1 MERIKKALE
10 RARQER
16 ETGDKGPALTTS
28 AVPPAP
34 VDQRTDVRARGDEN
48 IEYTQ
53 TRVVPVSHDVLR
65 RSRVIAGLGAGPV
78 TDAYGML
85 RTRVLHRL
93 RQNAWQALAVT
104 SPGQGEGKTLT
115 AVNLAVSLAR
125 EVNHTVLLV
134 DFDLRRPSIHRYFGY
149 QPKKGLSDYLNGS
162 ATVGELLFNPSLD
175 RLVVLPNT
183 VPMSNSS
190 EILSSPTLV
199 RLVEDLKSRYP
210 DRLVIFDLPPLLS
223 TDDALA
229 FSPYVDAVLMVV
241 EEGRTRRSQL
251 ERSVETLAGNAALL
265 GTVLNKSHEALN
277 IDYY

>member
-16 ETGDKGPALTTS
+16 EAALGNNAAQPAS
-28 AVPPAP
+28 AAAAARTAVRSPAEE
-34 VDQRTDVRARGDEN
+34 R

-53 TRVVPVSHDVLR
+53 TRVVPVSQAALKRNRVLT
-65 RSRVIAGLGAGPV
+65 GLGPGPIA
-78 TDAYGML
+78 DAYGML
-85 RTRVLHRL
+85 RTRVLHRM
-93 RQNAWQALAVT
+93 RQNGWQALAVT

-115 AVNLAVSLAR
+115 AINLAISLAR

-149 QPKKGLSDYLNGS
+149 QPPKGLSDYVAGE
-162 ATVGELLFNPSLD
+162 ATVGEILFNPSVE

-183 VPMSNSS
+183 KPMLNSS
-190 EILSSPTLV
+190 EVLSSPTV
-199 RLVEDLKSRYP
+199 VQLVEELKSRYP
-210 DRLVIFDLPPLLS
+210 ERLVIFDLPPLLS

-241 EEGRTRRSQL
+241 EEGGTKRDQL
-251 ERSVETLAGNAALL
+251 ERAVEMLGGNATLL
-265 GTVLNKSHEALN
+265 GTVLNKSREAMAN
-277 IDYY
+277 DYY